1 MEPKPSY
8 IRRVPGGLGVAAV
21 LVLASVYVGHR
32 AGEASGDQARTRLE
46 LVWPSVMEWSE
57 AERAF
62 VVGLAMTC
70 DLHTRPATREATV
83 ACLREAAADPN
94 AELPVGV
101 THAEAPAR
109 LDDLLRP

>member
-1 MEPKPSY
+1 MGTEPNHVK
-8 IRRVPGGLGVAAV
+8 RVVIVVGIVAV
-21 LVLASVYVGHR
+21 LLLASVYVGRR
-32 AGEASGDQARTRLE
+32 AGEAAGDDARTRLE